1 MDIISVINRKGG
13 VGKTTTCF
21 QIASW
26 LHRKKR
32 KVLAI
37 DLDGQCNFTQ
47 TAKSEPDVVGSFELL
62 TRKAN
67 IMECV
72 QMRKNSFDL
81 ISADE
86 NLSTADIT
94 IQDTGKEFRL
104 KEALQGLDKSYTNII
119 IDTPPNFGILTTN
132 ALTASNRVIIAAQA
146 DVYSSSGLIQLYN
159 SIKVIR
165 QYCNADLKIDGILL
179 TRYNARTTFSTHV
192 KESFEKVAA
201 EMGTRLYP
209 ICIRESITVKES
221 QAAQK
226 SVFEYDAKS
235 NVAKDFEQLMKE
247 IF

>member
-26 LHRKKR
+26 LHREKR

-47 TAKSEPDVVGSFELL
+47 TARSEPDVVGSFELL
-62 TRKAN
+62 TRKAG
-67 IMECV
+67 IMDCIQV
-72 QMRKNSFDL
+72 RNNSFDL

-119 IDTPPNFGILTTN
+119 IDTPPNLGILTTN
-132 ALTASNRVIIAAQA
+132 ALTASNKAGSK
-146 DVYSSSGLIQLYN
+146 SSLFKILIVVVLF
-159 SIKVIR
+159 SPLIV
-165 QYCNADLKIDGILL
+165 
-179 TRYNARTTFSTHV
+179 TT
-192 KESFEKVAA
+192 
-201 EMGTRLYP
+201 
-209 ICIRESITVKES
+209 
-221 QAAQK
+221 
-226 SVFEYDAKS
+226 
-235 NVAKDFEQLMKE
+235 
-247 IF
+247 